1 MSYSLL
7 IQNRNSGK
15 IYECASIA
23 QTVVFSTKRT
33 GAPAS
38 LKADLL
44 KCGGLAFWE
53 GDPIRFEVDGTL
65 VFYGY
70 VFTKEQNRWGELSV
84 TAYDQT
90 RYLLAKQAYRFTGA
104 TAESIIRRAASAFQ
118 LTVGTLESTGY
129 TIPYLDFGSGK
140 SCLDIIQSALQQ
152 VTVNTG
158 NIVCYEHGKALPV
171 RDGYIILN
179 RGLAVG
185 DRVLMLKVSSGQRYL
200 VLSRIFEEG

>member
-23 QTVVFSTKRT
+23 QTVVLSTKRT

-70 VFTKEQNRWGELSV
+70 VFAKEQNRWGELSV

-104 TAESIIRRAASAFQ
+104 TAESVGLSADGRDAGEHRVYDPVSGLRKRQELSGHHPERLAA
-118 LTVGTLESTGY
+118 G
-129 TIPYLDFGSGK
+129 
-140 SCLDIIQSALQQ
+140 
-152 VTVNTG
+152 
-158 NIVCYEHGKALPV
+158 
-171 RDGYIILN
+171 DGQH
-179 RGLAVG
+179 RQGVH
-185 DRVLMLKVSSGQRYL
+185 VL
-200 VLSRIFEEG
+200 